1 VVGFRGYSRW
11 WMPLVNEVSEELI
24 RTLAGI
30 HAPQESMLSIYLDLD
45 PARFATPPARQ
56 SEIDSLLDAAHRDIE
71 QRERPHT
78 ELVAL
83 REGLARARELLNDPE
98 LPQGAR
104 SAAVFVC
111 EPLAVEQTVRI
122 SRPLESQAIVS
133 DEPFIAP
140 LLEGAESGRVCVAV
154 VDERFARVLRGS
166 AAGLREA
173 VSFGDEVPGRQKQG
187 GWSQARYQR
196 SMVED
201 VEHHLGHVARVLHD
215 LLKVAPYHAL
225 LIGCTEQLWPRIVA
239 KLHPYVRERLIE
251 ERLSLDTSADG
262 PAEVAK
268 VAAEILEHE
277 QRAHEDALLA
287 ELRAR
292 VSGAG
297 GGTAV
302 TGLEA
307 VLDALV
313 EQRVEALLYEADLH
327 ERGVACPRGDWMAAG
342 GERCPLDGEPLQQ
355 RQDIIEDAV
364 RAALGQSAE
373 VLPLRNRPELGPL
386 GRIAATLRF

>member
-1 VVGFRGYSRW
+1 
-11 WMPLVNEVSEELI
+11 MPLVNEVSEVSEELI

-30 HAPQESMLSIYLDLD
+30 RAPQGSMLSIYLDLD
-45 PARFATPPARQ
+45 PARFATPPARRT
-56 SEIDSLLDAAHRDIE
+56 EIDSLIDAAHRDIE
-71 QRERPHT
+71 QHKRPHE

-83 REGLARARELLNDPE
+83 REGLQRARELLNDPE

-111 EPLAVEQTVRI
+111 EPLALEQAVRI

-140 LLEGAESGRVCVAV
+140 LLEGAEPGRVCVAI
-154 VDERFARVLRGS
+154 VDERFARILRGT
-166 AAGLREA
+166 AAGLLEA
-173 VSFGDEVPGRQKQG
+173 VSFGDDVPGHQKTG

-196 SMVED
+196 SMTED

-215 LLKVAPYHAL
+215 LLKVAPYDRL
-225 LIGCTEQLWPRIVA
+225 LIGCTEQLWPRVVG

-251 ERLSLDTSADG
+251 QRLSLDTSADG
-262 PAEVAK
+262 PAEVSRA
-268 VAAEILEHE
+268 AAEILEEE
-277 QRAHEDALLA
+277 QRSHEEALLA

-292 VSGAG
+292 IGKADG
-297 GGTAV
+297 RPAV
-302 TGLEA
+302 TGLDA

-313 EQRVEALLYEADLH
+313 EQRVEALLYEAGLH
-327 ERGVACPRGDWMAAG
+327 ERGVTCPRGDWMAPS
-342 GERCPLDGEPLQQ
+342 GERCPLDGEPLQE
-355 RQDIIEDAV
+355 REDIVEEAV
-364 RAALGQSAE
+364 RAALAQSAE
-373 VLPLRNRPELGPL
+373 VLALRDRPDLGPV